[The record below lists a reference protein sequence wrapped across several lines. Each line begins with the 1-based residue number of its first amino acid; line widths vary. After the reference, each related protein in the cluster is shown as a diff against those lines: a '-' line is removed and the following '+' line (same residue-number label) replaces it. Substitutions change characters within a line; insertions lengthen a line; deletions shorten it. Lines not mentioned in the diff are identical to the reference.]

1 MRNFLRAAIAL
12 VLLSIA
18 APAFAQTNRLGGI
31 VRDETGDTVRGVIV
45 RAVFPDPQG
54 SGRALFTLTT
64 ATDDRGRFLLIINR
78 GGEWFITF
86 EAPGFARMT
95 LPVGMRLNAPA
106 HNMEVRLDRNEHP
119 EAFGALA
126 GVNSKELSTQRSA
139 AAELLDKGQYDQA
152 LEAYRQIKTTAP
164 ALSMV
169 NLQSGNA
176 YVGKKAYPEAEAAF
190 QEVMKDNP
198 EEPNGLFAMGA
209 LKEAQ
214 GRSAEAQTWYE
225 KAAQAD
231 EHWTKPLM
239 KLAAMASAGGDRAAA
254 TRHLTRVVEIDPK
267 SQDGQQAA
275 TLLKGQ

>member
-1 MRNFLRAAIAL
+1 VA
-12 VLLSIA
+12 LLSVA
-18 APAFAQTNRLGGI
+18 APALAQTNRIGGI
-31 VRDETGDTVRGVIV
+31 VRDETGDTVRGAIV

-54 SGRALFTLTT
+54 SGRPMFTLTS

-78 GGEWFITF
+78 AGEWFVTF
-86 EAPGFARMT
+86 EAPGFSRMT
-95 LPVGMRLNAPA
+95 IPVAMRLVAPA
-106 HNMEVRLDRNEHP
+106 HNMEVRLNRNEQP

-126 GVNSKELSTQRSA
+126 GVNAKELSTRLSA

-152 LEAYRQIKTTAP
+152 LEAYREIKTTAP

-169 NLQSGNA
+169 SLQMGNA
-176 YVGKKAYPEAEAAF
+176 YVGKKSYPEAEAAF

-198 EEPNGLFAMGA
+198 EEPNGLFAMGT

-214 GRSAEAQTWYE
+214 GRVSEAQDWYQ

-231 EHWTKPLM
+231 EFWTKPLM
-239 KLAAMASAGGDRAAA
+239 KLAALATAGGDRAAA

-267 SQDGQQAA
+267 STDGQQAA